1 MIEVRVHLYNS
12 MREYGRGE
20 SVLRVSLPEKS
31 TIADVVDRLGIPRG
45 EIFLLL
51 HNGWNISARLDERSD
66 LSAPLREGDRLAV
79 SGPVPFSRGYGA
91 PVV

>member
-20 SVLRVSLPEKS
+20 SVLRITLPEES

-45 EIFLLL
+45 EIVLLL
-51 HNGWNISARLDERSD
+51 HNGRNTSARLGERPD
-66 LSAPLREGDRLAV
+66 LSASLRAGDQLAL
-79 SGPVPFSRGYGA
+79 SGPVPFSRGYDT